1 MDQGVS
7 INSKEETPDA
17 KSKGK
22 GKAREVIAEASTKD
36 EESQEDGKEKDK
48 LQVSK
53 KKAAR
58 RVVDDEAPPRSR
70 HSSTDW
76 DMSDLHNAVDFP
88 TQDPLTETDG
98 PSLMDITDGEVPT
111 TDDDGLL
118 TSELGKD
125 INFEARLLLN
135 VLPRSL
141 VQGCFDGG
149 IQR

>member
-7 INSKEETPDA
+7 IDSEEETPDA

-22 GKAREVIAEASTKD
+22 GKAKEVIAEASTKD
-36 EESQEDGKEKDK
+36 EEFQEDGKEKDK

-58 RVVDDEAPPRSR
+58 RVVDDEAPPR
-70 HSSTDW
+70 HSSRDW

-98 PSLMDITDGEVPT
+98 PSLMDITDGEVHT

-141 VQGCFDGG
+141 VQRHFDGRL
-149 IQR
+149 QQ